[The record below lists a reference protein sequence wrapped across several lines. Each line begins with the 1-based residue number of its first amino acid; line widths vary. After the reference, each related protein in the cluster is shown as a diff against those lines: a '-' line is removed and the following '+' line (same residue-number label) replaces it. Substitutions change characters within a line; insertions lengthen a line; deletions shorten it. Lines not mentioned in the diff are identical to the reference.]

1 MGIADDLE
9 KLERLHESGALSD
22 REFDDA
28 KQHVLN
34 SYDAYDS
41 PDPDDPA
48 DFGDDDDS
56 IGVAAN
62 RYVTYQI
69 IAGVVGLVVFLIL
82 LVTVFLP
89 MMHMVSHL
97 TIP

>member
-34 SYDAYDS
+34 SYSYDS
-41 PDPDDPA
+41 ADSADSD

-56 IGVAAN
+56 IGAAAN
-62 RYVTYQI
+62 RYVTYRI
-69 IAGVVGLVVFLIL
+69 IASVAGLVVFLIL
-82 LVTVFLP
+82 LLTVFLP
-89 MMHMVSHL
+89 MMHTVSHPS
-97 TIP
+97 IP